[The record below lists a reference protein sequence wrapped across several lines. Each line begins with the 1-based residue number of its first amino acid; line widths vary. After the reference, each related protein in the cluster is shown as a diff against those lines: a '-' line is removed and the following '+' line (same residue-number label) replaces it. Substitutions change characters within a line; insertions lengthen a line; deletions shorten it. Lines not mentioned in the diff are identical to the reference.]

1 MSEYMITKY
10 PIVVLSACGS
20 KYGAGAVGHDRTVQ
34 LSVRTGHPNLPDM
47 SGMSGLNPDFGA
59 GWGPKKK
66 ILILMV
72 VIRCFDNICG
82 TVVIY
87 QSHFNV

>member
-1 MSEYMITKY
+1 MSEYMIYIY

-20 KYGAGAVGHDRTVQ
+20 KYGAGAGAVGHDRTDH

-59 GWGPKKK
+59 GWGPKKD
-66 ILILMV
+66 
-72 VIRCFDNICG
+72 FDSNG
-82 TVVIY
+82 GY
-87 QSHFNV
+87 SLF